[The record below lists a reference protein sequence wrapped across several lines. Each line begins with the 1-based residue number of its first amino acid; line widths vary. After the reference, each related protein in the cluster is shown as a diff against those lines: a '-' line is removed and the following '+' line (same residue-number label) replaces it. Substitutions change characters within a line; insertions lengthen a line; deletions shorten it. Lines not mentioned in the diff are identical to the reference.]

1 MAPEIRGRRVDTGS
15 PWASIRRTVPNSPL
29 WVIEPGL
36 MCDTLPRNPVCVHT
50 ENSEPLLRMEA
61 VSDIFSAHARMRGRW
76 RSAGGQAIRCQ
87 AALWPAEGRAL
98 TWTVCS
104 RAAEAAGSAE
114 MTSRAHELTRNL
126 MSSQ

>member
-15 PWASIRRTVPNSPL
+15 PRASIRRTVPNSPL

-36 MCDTLPRNPVCVHT
+36 MCDTLPRNPVCVVT

-61 VSDIFSAHARMRGRW
+61 VSDMFSAHARMRGRW
-76 RSAGGQAIRCQ
+76 RSAGGQAISWQ

-98 TWTVCS
+98 TWTVS
-104 RAAEAAGSAE
+104 RAAEAAGRAE
-114 MTSRAHELTRNL
+114 MTSLHTN
-126 MSSQ
+126 